1 MDSINKKGIWILI
14 IVPIIFHILQISR
27 FAINYPISD
36 EFRDILEPFVYFDKA
51 DTLKTKIFYLFLP
64 ENESIPAFLRAVTII
79 FEKLTGQINFIH
91 LLAFGNL
98 FVFLL
103 FWVYYK
109 VYSGGKNLYALAIAS
124 ICIFNACL
132 YESTSRSDIT
142 IYQISSIALSFLVF
156 YLLAFNEEKLGT
168 SKKVVLLVALTI
180 LPFTNGNGFFTI
192 VLSMLY
198 LALYRKDNFWR
209 VLLPVF
215 IIQLVLYVYFAS
227 PSHREGTIGLI
238 IRYNYQ
244 LIIATF
250 ILCGGIFQIFSGD
263 TGLVMTFIAGLFLTI
278 FPAIVLLKAI
288 RTKKYHFETLVFIFV
303 MLSVAAILVKRYN
316 YFLAGYF
323 SVLSPHYKIFS
334 MMLFILNVQLFF
346 NYVKSNLL
354 KIAVLILAISLNL
367 IWFIKTK
374 PALQEQAKNQI
385 TELINIENKM
395 INSSVKDFYMPSQAN
410 YEYLKSR
417 DIFHPKEL
425 ISRINYEINNNAKQ
439 TAADFELTEVTYED
453 FEKREWAYNKEKIYK
468 ISVKGKFDR
477 NYSYYFQIIDKDQR
491 YILTEAKPEAISFID
506 RVKNKFPYSASLN
519 EDVYLGVYNI
529 GKPVQVKVIECKN
542 FY

>member
-1 MDSINKKGIWILI
+1 MDFIKKKGIWVLI
-14 IVPIIFHILQISR
+14 IIPIIFHILQISR

-64 ENESIPAFLRAVTII
+64 ENESIPAFLRAVTIT

-103 FWVYYK
+103 FGVYYK
-109 VYSGGKNLYALAIAS
+109 VYSAGKNFYLIAVAS

-142 IYQISSIALSFLVF
+142 IYQISSISLSFLVF
-156 YLLAFNEEKLGT
+156 YLLTFTEERLSTG
-168 SKKVVLLVALTI
+168 KKVVLLVALTI

-198 LALYRKDNFWR
+198 LAFYRKDNFWR
-209 VLLPVF
+209 ILVPLFLLQVA
-215 IIQLVLYVYFAS
+215 IYVIFAS
-227 PSHREGTIGLI
+227 PSHRQGTIGLI
-238 IRYNYQ
+238 MTYNYK

-278 FPAIVLLKAI
+278 FPTVVLLKSI
-288 RTKKYHFETLVFIFV
+288 KTSKYRFETLIFIFI
-303 MLSVAAILVKRYN
+303 MLSVFAILVKRYN

-346 NYVKSNLL
+346 NFVKSNLL
-354 KIAVLILAISLNL
+354 KIAVLILSVSLNL

-395 INSSVKDFYMPSQAN
+395 INSSITGFYMPSQAN

-417 DIFHPKEL
+417 EIFHPKEL
-425 ISRINYEINNNAKQ
+425 IGRIRHEINNNVKQ
-439 TAADFELTEVTYED
+439 TTADFELTEVAYED
-453 FEKREWAYNKEKIYK
+453 FEEREWAYNKEKIYK

-477 NYSYYFQIIDKDQR
+477 NYSYYFQIIDKDQK

-506 RVKNKFPYSASLN
+506 RVKNKFPYSSSLN

-529 GKPVQVKVIECKN
+529 GKPVQVKIIECKD